1 MDRLSM
7 LFWCDFVIPLH
18 AQTLTNDIGSFSFHI
33 FDFFYSQNSWC
44 AYFPFSNQNKPSY
57 VIDVH
62 QWFWL
67 LDANTLFHTRMN
79 VKTYKSLLENPITG
93 TNIFASIKMY
103 PSCITEITSTTN
115 FFLIYFWNWMY
126 NANASINRRRQI
138 GKKFLYALKVCKFVS
153 FTNYARMKDQS
164 I

>member
-1 MDRLSM
+1 M

-79 VKTYKSLLENPITG
+79 VLNVQ
-93 TNIFASIKMY
+93 IFAGKSNNRNKHIREHKNVSIMHHRNHINHQFFSYLFLELNVQRQRIHQQTKANRKKVFI
-103 PSCITEITSTTN
+103 CIEG
-115 FFLIYFWNWMY
+115 L
-126 NANASINRRRQI
+126 
-138 GKKFLYALKVCKFVS
+138 
-153 FTNYARMKDQS
+153 
-164 I
+164 